1 MRIAGV
7 LCVLGGAGLL
17 LALRTA
23 GRSERSARTWTTAT
37 TVQCALAGVAGIVAG
52 ILLLSGGVS

>member
-7 LCVLGGAGLL
+7 LCVLGGAALL

-23 GRSERSARTWTTAT
+23 GRSERAARTWTTAA
-37 TVQCALAGVAGIVAG
+37 TVQCALAGITGIVAG
-52 ILLLSGGVS
+52 VLLLSGGMS